1 MGTSSISG
9 LMSREG
15 LSTFLKPETLWFQTS
30 FLDGLIDLPASI
42 YWRNS
47 SSKKPWRP
55 AKASGIDE
63 GQREFSTS
71 MTARTLSPC
80 QSCLL
85 CTHDLPAQLPCVSR
99 WHGPPSRPDIG
110 TALLLPPDSGPGL
123 VSPLTSALSLC
134 PDSISPQPS
143 AHGSVP

>member
-1 MGTSSISG
+1 MGTPSISV

-15 LSTFLKPETLWFQTS
+15 LSTFLEPGTLSFQTS
-30 FLDGLIDLPASI
+30 FLDGLIDLPTSI
-42 YWRNS
+42 YWCNS
-47 SSKKPWRP
+47 SAKKPWRP

-63 GQREFSTS
+63 GQREFSTR

-85 CTHDLPAQLPCVSR
+85 CTRSLPARLPCVSR
-99 WHGPPSRPDIG
+99 WCGPPSRPDIR
-110 TALLLPPDSGPGL
+110 TLLLLPLDSSPGL